1 MAGIAQ
7 IVRNASPGHLA
18 ADAASMAVD
27 ACPNAMV
34 LTDSAGRIVLVNTE
48 TERLFGYP
56 REELIGNTIEALL
69 PERLREGHVRARREF
84 TLSPAPRRVGADQN
98 LLGQHRDGREFPI
111 EIGLYPIQR
120 GRNAMVLSVIVDNAE
135 GERTDRLKDEFVST
149 VSHELRT
156 PLTSIAGSLGLLIG
170 GAAGPLPEPALRLIR
185 IAQNN
190 SQRLVRLIND
200 ILDIEKI
207 ESGQIVFNFK
217 RLSARALA
225 EQVIDA
231 NRGYADGFHVRVRL
245 DEAAAAGEVYA
256 DPDRLSQVIVN
267 LLSNAIK
274 FSPPD
279 GEVDV
284 AIKED
289 RASVRV
295 GIRDRGNGIPKEFRP
310 RIFEKFAQADA
321 TDARKKGGT
330 GLGLSIVKQIVTRLG
345 GTVGFADAPG
355 GGTVFFFDLPAWEQV
370 AACKTDTENGM
381 HAARILLCENDP
393 DAALALRESLRPVGF
408 ITDFAYSAA
417 DAFAQLQNG
426 RYDAIVVDTDALD
439 GGIGLV
445 RDLRA
450 QPATYKIPIVALSA
464 GGGSEQYGQ
473 DCARTDGAQT
483 NLTEW
488 MHKPVDADRLA
499 QILDRAI
506 LHRGD
511 SRPSILHVDDDRDML
526 EIVAQTLDSTASI
539 ISVDSIE
546 SARYALLTHNFDLA
560 ILDIGLGAVS
570 GLDLLPDLR
579 RKDAPIPVIIF
590 SALAGNLKDNPQIR
604 ANLNKASAASLRDL
618 VSAVHDRL
626 ILQSAQVAQET
637 G

>member
-7 IVRNASPGHLA
+7 IVRNASPSGLA
-18 ADAASMAVD
+18 ADAANMAVD

-34 LTDSAGRIVLVNTE
+34 LTDGAGRIVLVNAK
-48 TERLFGYP
+48 TERLFGYA
-56 REELIGNTIEALL
+56 RGELIGNTIEVLL
-69 PERLREGHVRARREF
+69 PERLREGHVRTRREF
-84 TLSPAPRRVGADQN
+84 TLNPVPRRIGADRN
-98 LLGQHRDGREFPI
+98 LLGLRHDGREFPI

-120 GRNAMVLSVIVDNAE
+120 DRNATVLSVIVDNAE

-207 ESGQIVFNFK
+207 ESGQIVFNFQ
-217 RLSARALA
+217 RLSTRALV

-231 NRGYADGFHVRVRL
+231 NRGYADGFRVRVRL

-295 GIRDRGNGIPKEFRP
+295 AIRDRGNGIPNEFRP
-310 RIFEKFAQADA
+310 RIFEKFAQADV

-345 GTVGFADAPG
+345 GTVAFADAPG
-355 GGTVFFFDLPAWEQV
+355 GGTAFYFDLPAWQQV
-370 AACKTDTENGM
+370 AAAEIDTE
-381 HAARILLCENDP
+381 
-393 DAALALRESLRPVGF
+393 
-408 ITDFAYSAA
+408 
-417 DAFAQLQNG
+417 
-426 RYDAIVVDTDALD
+426 
-439 GGIGLV
+439 
-445 RDLRA
+445 
-450 QPATYKIPIVALSA
+450 
-464 GGGSEQYGQ
+464 
-473 DCARTDGAQT
+473 
-483 NLTEW
+483 
-488 MHKPVDADRLA
+488 
-499 QILDRAI
+499 
-506 LHRGD
+506 
-511 SRPSILHVDDDRDML
+511 
-526 EIVAQTLDSTASI
+526 
-539 ISVDSIE
+539 
-546 SARYALLTHNFDLA
+546 
-560 ILDIGLGAVS
+560 
-570 GLDLLPDLR
+570 
-579 RKDAPIPVIIF
+579 
-590 SALAGNLKDNPQIR
+590 
-604 ANLNKASAASLRDL
+604 
-618 VSAVHDRL
+618 
-626 ILQSAQVAQET
+626 ILQSPQAAQEPA
-637 G
+637 

>member
-7 IVRNASPGHLA
+7 IVRNASPSGLA
-18 ADAASMAVD
+18 ADAANMAVD

-34 LTDSAGRIVLVNTE
+34 LTDGAGRIVLVNAK
-48 TERLFGYP
+48 TERLFGYA
-56 REELIGNTIEALL
+56 RGELIGNTIEVLL
-69 PERLREGHVRARREF
+69 PERLREGHVRTRREF
-84 TLSPAPRRVGADQN
+84 TLNPVPRRIGADRN
-98 LLGQHRDGREFPI
+98 LLGLRHDGREFPI

-120 GRNAMVLSVIVDNAE
+120 DRNAMVLSVIVDNAE

-207 ESGQIVFNFK
+207 ESGQIVFNFQ
-217 RLSARALA
+217 RLSTRALV

-231 NRGYADGFHVRVRL
+231 NRGYADGFRVRVRL

-295 GIRDRGNGIPKEFRP
+295 AIRDRGNGIPNEFRP
-310 RIFEKFAQADA
+310 RIFEKFAQADV

-345 GTVGFADAPG
+345 GTVGFADVPG
-355 GGTVFFFDLPAWEQV
+355 GGTVFYFDLPAWQQV
-370 AACKTDTENGM
+370 AARAIDTE
-381 HAARILLCENDP
+381 
-393 DAALALRESLRPVGF
+393 
-408 ITDFAYSAA
+408 
-417 DAFAQLQNG
+417 
-426 RYDAIVVDTDALD
+426 
-439 GGIGLV
+439 
-445 RDLRA
+445 
-450 QPATYKIPIVALSA
+450 
-464 GGGSEQYGQ
+464 
-473 DCARTDGAQT
+473 
-483 NLTEW
+483 
-488 MHKPVDADRLA
+488 
-499 QILDRAI
+499 
-506 LHRGD
+506 
-511 SRPSILHVDDDRDML
+511 
-526 EIVAQTLDSTASI
+526 
-539 ISVDSIE
+539 
-546 SARYALLTHNFDLA
+546 
-560 ILDIGLGAVS
+560 
-570 GLDLLPDLR
+570 
-579 RKDAPIPVIIF
+579 
-590 SALAGNLKDNPQIR
+590 
-604 ANLNKASAASLRDL
+604 
-618 VSAVHDRL
+618 
-626 ILQSAQVAQET
+626 ILQSPQAAQEPA
-637 G
+637 

>member
-7 IVRNASPGHLA
+7 IMRNASPGGSA
-18 ADAASMAVD
+18 ADAASLAVD

-34 LTDSAGRIVLVNTE
+34 LTDSAGGIVLVNTE
-48 TERLFGYP
+48 TERLFGYA
-56 REELIGNTIEALL
+56 REDLIGNTIEMLI
-69 PERLREGHVRARREF
+69 PEGLSQGRARTRHEF
-84 TLSPAPRRVGADQN
+84 ALGPTPRRIGADRI
-98 LLGQHRDGREFPI
+98 LFGRHRDGREFPV
-111 EIGLYPIQR
+111 EVGLYPIER
-120 GRNAMVLSVIVDNAE
+120 SRTSMVLGVVFDKAE
-135 GERTDRLKDEFVST
+135 ARRTDRLKDEFVST

-207 ESGQIVFNFK
+207 ESGQIIFNFK
-217 RLSARALA
+217 RLSARALV

-231 NRGYADGFHVRVRL
+231 NRGYADGFRVRVRL
-245 DEAAAAGEVYA
+245 DEAAVGGEVYA

-284 AIKED
+284 TVKEE

-295 GIRDRGNGIPKEFRP
+295 AIRDRGEGIPAEFRP

-321 TDARKKGGT
+321 TDALKKGGT

-345 GTVGFADAPG
+345 GTVGFEDAPG

-370 AACKTDTENGM
+370 AVRETDTDNGID
-381 HAARILLCENDP
+381 AARVLLCESDP
-393 DAALALRESLRPVGF
+393 DAALVLRENLRPVGF
-408 ITDFAYSAA
+408 IVDFAYSAA
-417 DAFAQLQNG
+417 DAVARLRNQP
-426 RYDAIVVDTDALD
+426 YDAVVVDTDALD

-450 QPATYKIPIVALSA
+450 QPATYKTPIVVLSA
-464 GGGSEQYGQ
+464 GGGFERQGP
-473 DCARTDGAQT
+473 DGAQA
-483 NLTEW
+483 NVTEW

-499 QILDRAI
+499 QVLDRAI
-506 LHRGD
+506 LRRGD
-511 SRPSILHVDDDRDML
+511 NRPIVLHVDDDHDML
-526 EIVAQTLDSTASI
+526 EIVAQTLETTANVISADSM
-539 ISVDSIE
+539 E
-546 SARYALLTHNFDLA
+546 SARNALLAHNVDLA
-560 ILDIGLGAVS
+560 ILDIGLGAIS

-590 SALAGNLKDNPQIR
+590 SAHAGNLKDNPQIQ
-604 ANLNKASAASLRDL
+604 ANLDKASAASLRDL
-618 VSAVHDRL
+618 VNAVHDRL
-626 ILQSAQVAQET
+626 ILQSAQVPQVSV
-637 G
+637 